1 MRRLVISVV
10 AALLAL
16 GTVASIASATH
27 SNGEGP
33 DKDFTNASTKG
44 PTGTPLGTFPSKGHV
59 NASTDPGSPLCAN
72 NGTCGNLSLR
82 LYTPPSPQNP
92 TGEVVATGDV
102 TCLNAYNGDNSVLG
116 AVITSQEGQFGP
128 FPSGALVGWRIL
140 ARNTD
145 NGEGSNDPPD
155 ASGGSLIP
163 PGPAFTVCPPIPFP
177 TLPQPQGNITVHD
190 GI

>member
-1 MRRLVISVV
+1 MRRLVVSFVV
-10 AALLAL
+10 ALLAL
-16 GTVASIASATH
+16 GAVASIASATH

-44 PTGTPLGTFPSKGHV
+44 PTATPLGTFPSQGHV
-59 NASTDPGSPLCAN
+59 NATTDPGSPSCTN
-72 NGTCGNLSLR
+72 NGTCGNFFLR
-82 LYTPPSPQNP
+82 LFTPPSPQNP
-92 TGEVVATGDV
+92 TGEVDATGDV
-102 TCLNAYNGDNSVLG
+102 TCINAFGNNSVVG
-116 AVITSQEGQFGP
+116 VVVTSQEGQFGP
-128 FPSGALVGWRIL
+128 FPPGALVGYRVL

-145 NGEGSNDPPD
+145 NGEGADDPPD